1 MAVYIDL
8 GSSASSVSPAI
19 FSMSFDSTVYSSYP
33 RYPPVSTTPSIPRY
47 PAVATPLTPCIPGCL
62 LLAPTPGIPWC
73 LLLLPQVSHGVYSV
87 YSFSQRGWNNMR
99 YICNRYKN
107 NFYLQVASQKKLII
121 FRSYNIMASQIEC
134 NTIYRAPQ
142 EPFLLIIILRVP
154 QIKLIDCNARKMPLS
169 RCVPLPG
176 CLENFN
182 F

>member
-47 PAVATPLTPCIPGCL
+47 PAVATP
-62 LLAPTPGIPWC
+62 PTPGIPGC
-73 LLLLPQVSHGVYSV
+73 LLLLPQVSRGVYSV

-99 YICNRYKN
+99 HICNRYKN
-107 NFYLQVASQKKLII
+107 NFYLQVASQKKMII